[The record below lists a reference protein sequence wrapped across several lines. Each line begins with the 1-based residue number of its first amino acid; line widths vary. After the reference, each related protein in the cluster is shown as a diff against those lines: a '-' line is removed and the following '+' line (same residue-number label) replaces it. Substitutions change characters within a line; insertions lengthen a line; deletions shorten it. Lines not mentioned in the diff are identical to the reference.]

1 MQIYRAR
8 RRGNKMIVSVYN
20 YWRFR
25 DRRKAIIDAFKK
37 IFSRAYA
44 WNEADIIFYENL
56 IKDLN
61 SR

>member
-1 MQIYRAR
+1 
-8 RRGNKMIVSVYN
+8 MIVSVYN

-61 SR
+61 TR